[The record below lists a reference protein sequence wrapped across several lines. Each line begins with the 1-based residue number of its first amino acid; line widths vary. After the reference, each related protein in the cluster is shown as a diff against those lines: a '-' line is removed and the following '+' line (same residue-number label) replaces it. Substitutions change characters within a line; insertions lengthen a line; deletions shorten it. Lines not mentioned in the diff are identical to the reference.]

1 MQIHIKQIELENLD
15 DVMDVEIS
23 SYGVHHWARSSFVSE
38 MNNDIAFYF
47 CATVDKKTIGYIGM
61 WQIFEE
67 AHITTLAV
75 SPDFR
80 SKKIAQAL
88 LIKAIDDCRDKMIKY
103 LTLEVRVSNT
113 PAKKLY
119 EKFGMKSLGIRKGYY
134 QDNNEDALI
143 MWSENIFHEKFM
155 ALYNK
160 NKQEL
165 SSLDI
170 IYE

>member
-1 MQIHIKQIELENLD
+1 MEVVIKQIGLENLD
-15 DVMDVEIS
+15 DVMDVEIA
-23 SYGVHHWARSSFVSE
+23 SYGAHHWARSSFVSE

-47 CATVDKKTIGYIGM
+47 CALINGKTIGYIGL

-75 SPDFR
+75 NPNLR
-80 SKKIAQAL
+80 GHKIAQAL
-88 LIKAIDDCRDKMIKY
+88 LIKAIDDCREKMIKY
-103 LTLEVRVSNT
+103 ITLEVRVSNT

-119 EKFGMKSLGIRKGYY
+119 EKFGMKSLGTRKGYY

-143 MWSENIFHEKFM
+143 MWSENIFHENFN

-160 NKQEL
+160 NRQEL
-165 SSLDI
+165 SSLNI